1 MTEEELRAVEQRLR
15 EIAEASGL
23 GWVIEQADE
32 WIAEGIAKD
41 DDSPPRRSYNS
52 WNYRTGLGDD
62 SGYQFEAVAGWSAP
76 RRTVALADRPVG
88 QRVVILID
96 AVYRVL
102 TELPAVEREML
113 KNFSPSTALRVTPAA
128 SVSFAPDEDRPGYEI
143 RTLAVD
149 SEPGGDA
156 VDGDE
161 RPQARAATVLS
172 QLRSLVMQS

>member
-15 EIAEASGL
+15 EIAEESGL
-23 GWVIEQADE
+23 DWVIEQADE
-32 WIAEGIAKD
+32 QIAEGIAED

-52 WNYRTGLGDD
+52 WSYRLGLGDD

-76 RRTVALADRPVG
+76 RRTVTLAEMPVG
-88 QRVVILID
+88 QRIVILID

-113 KNFSPSTALRVTPAA
+113 KNFSPSTALRVVPTA
-128 SVSFAPDEDRPGYEI
+128 SISFAPDEDRPGYEI

-149 SEPGGDA
+149 SEPGSDA
-156 VDGDE
+156 ADGDE
-161 RPQARAATVLS
+161 RQQARAATVLA
-172 QLRSLVMQS
+172 QLRTLVVQS

>member
-15 EIAEASGL
+15 QIAEEAGL
-23 GWVIEQADE
+23 GWVIEQAYE
-32 WIAEGIAKD
+32 QIVEGITKD
-41 DDSPPRRSYNS
+41 DESPSRRSYNS
-52 WNYRTGLGDD
+52 WNYRAGLGGI
-62 SGYQFEAVAGWSAP
+62 GYQFEAVAGWSAP
-76 RRTVALADRPVG
+76 RRTVGLADRPVG
-88 QRVVILID
+88 ERVLILID

-172 QLRSLVMQS
+172 QLRALVVQS